1 MTTENTV
8 GHDIVALD
16 ARVVRATV
24 SVVSQVGPADLA
36 RPTPC
41 ADWTL
46 AELLAHMTAQHDG
59 WAAAAAGDGGD
70 LSRWQP
76 GPPAADPVQE
86 YAAAAGR
93 VLAAFGADGVLD
105 REFALAELSPLLR
118 FPAAEAISF
127 HFIDYLVH
135 GWDVARSLGL
145 DPPDYEPDLL
155 AAALPVAQAVPD
167 GELRKQGVVPFAPGI
182 SVAGVLSVMDQ
193 IVAMLGRSPSWPR

>member
-193 IVAMLGRSPSWPR
+193 IVAMLGRSPTWPQ

>member
-8 GHDIVALD
+8 GRDIVALD

-24 SVVSQVGPADLA
+24 DVVSQVGPADLA

-46 AELLAHMTAQHDG
+46 GELLAHMTAQHDG
-59 WAAAAAGDGGD
+59 WAAAVTGDGGD

-145 DPPDYEPDLL
+145 DPPEYEPDLL

>member
-8 GHDIVALD
+8 GRDIVALD

-24 SVVSQVGPADLA
+24 DVVSQVGPADLA

-46 AELLAHMTAQHDG
+46 GELLAHMTAQHDG

-145 DPPDYEPDLL
+145 DPPEYEPDLL

>member
-8 GHDIVALD
+8 GRDIVTLD

-24 SVVSQVGPADLA
+24 RVVAQAGPADLA

-41 ADWTL
+41 GDWTL
-46 AELLAHMTAQHDG
+46 GELLTHMTAQHDG
-59 WAAAAAGDGGD
+59 WVAAAAGDGGD

-76 GPPAADPVQE
+76 GPPAADPVKE
-86 YAAAAGR
+86 YAGAAER

-105 REFALAELSPLLR
+105 REFALAELSPLLL
-118 FPAAEAISF
+118 FPAAQAISF

-145 DPPDYEPDLL
+145 DPPEYEPGLL

>member
-1 MTTENTV
+1 MTTENTAEY
-8 GHDIVALD
+8 DIVALD

-24 SVVSQVGPADLA
+24 SVVSQVSPADLA

-59 WAAAAAGDGGD
+59 WTAAAAGDGGD

-76 GPPAADPVQE
+76 GLPAADPVKE

-93 VLAAFGADGVLD
+93 VLAAFGADGMLD
-105 REFALAELSPLLR
+105 REFVLAELSPALR
-118 FPAAEAISF
+118 FAADQAISF

-135 GWDVARSLGL
+135 GWDVAL
-145 DPPDYEPDLL
+145 
-155 AAALPVAQAVPD
+155 
-167 GELRKQGVVPFAPGI
+167 
-182 SVAGVLSVMDQ
+182 
-193 IVAMLGRSPSWPR
+193 LGRSPSRPQ